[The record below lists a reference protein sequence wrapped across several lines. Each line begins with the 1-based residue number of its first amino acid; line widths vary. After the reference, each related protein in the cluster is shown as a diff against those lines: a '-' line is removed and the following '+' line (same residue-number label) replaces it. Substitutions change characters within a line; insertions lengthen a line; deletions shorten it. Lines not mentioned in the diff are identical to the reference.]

1 MPIDCTYHKSTSLS
15 VADSERQD
23 IWDDSETK
31 ELDSSPFLLDPEK
44 LLLRSV
50 RFDCPETLDDID
62 TNESVKKPLLE
73 EILVPPGLF
82 EDVETK
88 ELAIPLFNNEPLRIV
103 LEMKEREF
111 VFSPLSLASFALR
124 TLEMWSL
131 RFCHFVNTASES
143 ILKPIE

>member
-1 MPIDCTYHKSTSLS
+1 MPSRQSTSLS
-15 VADSERQD
+15 VADSDRQD
-23 IWDDSETK
+23 IPETK
-31 ELDSSPFLLDPEK
+31 ELDSSPFLLPEK

-50 RFDCPETLDDID
+50 RFDCPETLDDVD

-73 EILVPPGLF
+73 EILVPPRLF

-88 ELAIPLFNNEPLRIV
+88 ELATPLFNNEPLRIV
-103 LEMKEREF
+103 LEMKDREF

-131 RFCHFVNTASES
+131 RFCHFVNIASES